1 MVVRRIK
8 RYAAAILAAASCAVA
23 IGSATAA
30 EPIRIGAI
38 ISKTGP
44 ASFLGEPQDVTLKHY
59 VKQLNEAG
67 GLLGRPIELT
77 IYDDATDANTARTFA
92 SRLVD
97 SNKVVA
103 AIGPST
109 TGITLAVAQVFEDA
123 RIPLVSLAAGIE
135 IVEPVRPYVFK
146 TPHTDR
152 MVCRK
157 QVADLKARGYKRI
170 AMINGTDGAGKTLRT
185 ECTAAAKAAGIEIV
199 ADETFNPTDSDMTPQ
214 LTKIKNR
221 EGVDALLVG
230 GFGQALALVTRNY
243 GQLGMKVPMYQ
254 AHGAASKAYIKLAA
268 SASEGVRVVSPL
280 LVVADKL
287 PDSDPVKKVA
297 LQYDRTIRGLTGAEA
312 STFGGYAHDAL
323 MLVVNAIQRAKS
335 AEPKAIRDA
344 LESTKGLVGVTGVF
358 TMSPTD
364 HLGID
369 DQSLYMVDIRGG
381 EWKVGP

>member
-1 MVVRRIK
+1 MIRIK
-8 RYAAAILAAASCAVA
+8 GSCVLAALLTAAACFGVQ
-23 IGSATAA
+23 AA

-44 ASFLGEPQDVTLKHY
+44 ASFLGEPQDVTLRHY
-59 VKQLNEAG
+59 VKQINDAG
-67 GLLGRPIELT
+67 GVLGRPLELT

-103 AIGPST
+103 AMGPST

-123 RIPLVSLAAGIE
+123 RVPLISLAAGIE

-157 QVADLKARGYKRI
+157 QIADLKARGYKRI
-170 AMINGTDGAGKTLRT
+170 AMINGTDGAGKTLRN
-185 ECTAAAKAAGIEIV
+185 ECTAAAKGAGIEIA

-214 LTKIKNR
+214 LTKIRNR
-221 EGVDALLVG
+221 PGVEAILVG

-243 GQLGMKVPMYQ
+243 GQLGIKIPMYQ
-254 AHGAASKAYIKLAA
+254 AHGAASKAFIKLAGP
-268 SASEGVRVVSPL
+268 ASEGVRVVSPL

-297 LQYDRTIRGLTGAEA
+297 MQYDKTIRGITGAEA
-312 STFGGYAHDAL
+312 STFGGYSHDAL
-323 MLVVNAIQRAKS
+323 MLIVDAIKRAGS

-344 LESTKGLVGVTGVF
+344 LEATRGLVGVTGVF
-358 TMSPTD
+358 NMSPTD

-369 DQSLYMVDIRGG
+369 DKSLYMVDIRNG
-381 EWKVGP
+381 EWRVGP